1 MIPWV
6 EKYRPQSLDEVASQD
21 HTIKVLKKTLQSM
34 NLPHLLFYGSPGT
47 GKTSTI
53 LALAKELFGS
63 ELMKSR
69 VLELNASDERG
80 ISIIREKVKNFARIA
95 IPNGSSEC
103 PYPPYKIIILDEAD
117 SMTQDA
123 QAALRRTMETYSKI
137 TRFCL
142 ICNYVTRIIG
152 PLASRCSK
160 FQFKPLN
167 FHNAKSKLEYIA
179 NCENVR
185 YDEGV
190 IEKLIELSN
199 GDLRKA
205 ITFLQSATRLVNL
218 DSDANKSLDKSVE
231 SISLELITDISGTV
245 PDHIIDN
252 LLSICF
258 SSKKTELLYDSIDQ
272 YVSEIILD
280 GYSANQLLSQIHDS
294 IVSNELISNTQK
306 NAMIQIMGETDMR
319 LIDGGNEHL
328 NLLNLAVQISKIYT
342 KTQHT

>member
-1 MIPWV
+1 M
-6 EKYRPQSLDEVASQD
+6 QSGIYV
-21 HTIKVLKKTLQSM
+21 K
-34 NLPHLLFYGSPGT
+34 
-47 GKTSTI
+47 
-53 LALAKELFGS
+53 S
-63 ELMKSR
+63 EY
-69 VLELNASDERG
+69 
-80 ISIIREKVKNFARIA
+80 
-95 IPNGSSEC
+95 

-123 QAALRRTMETYSKI
+123 QAALRRTMETYSRI

-142 ICNYVTRIIG
+142 ICNYITRIIG

-160 FQFKPLN
+160 FQFKPLS
-167 FHNAKSKLEYIA
+167 FDSAKSKLEYIA
-179 NCENVR
+179 SCENVR

-218 DSDANKSLDKSVE
+218 DSDANQSLDKKVG

-272 YVSEIILD
+272 CVSEIISD
-280 GYSANQLLSQIHDS
+280 GYSANQLLSQVRNFLFKYFYHSSKLHDS
-294 IVSNELISNTQK
+294 IVSNDLISNTQK

-319 LIDGGNEHL
+319 LIEGGSEHL
-328 NLLNLAVQISKIYT
+328 NILNLAIQISKIYT
-342 KTQHT
+342 KDLQA